1 MAKMVLIDGHSIL
14 FRAFYGTPPL
24 TNSAGVHTNGVYGFL
39 NIMFKILDEEQADYL
54 AVAFDLHAPTF
65 RHEKYP
71 EYKGNRSPMPDELRE
86 QVPLIREVLKAMTV
100 PTLSMEGFEAD
111 DILGTV
117 AKRYQGEELEVSIVS
132 GDRDLLQL
140 ADSHIRIRIPKTSKG
155 QTTVYDYYP
164 DDVAAAYQVTPSE
177 FIDVKALMGD
187 QSDNIPGVPSIG
199 EKTATA
205 LISTWHSIENAY
217 AHIDEVKPPRA
228 QKALREHYDMAE
240 FSKWL
245 ATIKTDVPVEV
256 SLEDM
261 TIGNLYTPEAYEEMK
276 RLEFRSMLKRFDES
290 AKAANR
296 AGEPEFLTISSKSEA
311 EKALEPF
318 FKAPAAGMQF
328 TAGQGLSLCMEDGKV
343 LFLAPKERSESESEL
358 PEGWQEDGEIT
369 DQDAVDEEYLTG
381 IVRRI
386 ADAVP
391 VVSCVELKSMLHRI
405 GPEERK
411 NIQDLGIAAYLLN
424 PLKDSYHADDLA
436 RDYLDM
442 MIPSVKEDP
451 RKAAEY
457 AGFAAFRSG
466 PVLMKKLEET
476 GMAALY
482 RETELPLTYALAA
495 MELAG
500 IRVEGARL
508 AEFAEELKK
517 GIAEAEAEIYEAT
530 GERFNINS
538 PKQLGEILFE
548 KMHLPYGKKTK
559 SGYST
564 AAEILDK
571 LAPDYPVV
579 KRILDYR
586 MLSKLN
592 STYATGLT
600 AYIREDGRIHG
611 TFNQTITAT
620 GRISSTEPN
629 LQNIPIRTEMGSR
642 IRGVFVPSEGCVF
655 VDADYSQIE
664 LRVLA
669 SLSGDEN
676 LINAYKHAVDIHA
689 VTASQVFHVPLEEV
703 TPQLRRNAKA
713 VNFGVVYGISVFGLS
728 EGLSISRAEAKEY
741 INNYFKTYPKVK
753 EFLDRQIRDA
763 KEQGCVTTYYGR
775 RRPIPELKSSNFMQR
790 AFGERVA
797 MNSPIQG
804 TAADIMKIAMVQV
817 HRKLLETGLD
827 AKIVLQIHDELLV
840 ETREECAEQ
849 VLVLL
854 RDTMKQAADLAVPL
868 EVDAHIGKSWLEAH

>member
-1 MAKMVLIDGHSIL
+1 MSKLVLIDGHSIL

-24 TNSAGVHTNGVYGFL
+24 TNSAGLHTNGVYGFL

-86 QVPLIREVLKAMTV
+86 QVPLIREVLDSMAV

-117 AKRYQGEELEVSIVS
+117 AKRYQGEDLEVSIVS

-140 ADSHIRIRIPKTSKG
+140 ADTHIRIRIPKTSKG

-164 DDVAAAYQVTPSE
+164 DDVVRDYQVTPNE

-205 LISTWHSIENAY
+205 LISAWHSIENAY
-217 AHIDEVKPPRA
+217 DHIDEIKPPRA
-228 QKALREHYDMAE
+228 QKALREHYDMAQ

-245 ATIKTDVPVEV
+245 ATIRTDVPVNV
-256 SLEDM
+256 TLEDM

-290 AKAANR
+290 AKAGSR
-296 AGEPEFLTISSKSEA
+296 AGEPEFRVLDRKDEA

-318 FKAPAAGMQF
+318 FAAPAVGMQL
-328 TAGQGLSLCMEDGKV
+328 TEHGLSLCMEDGSV
-343 LFLAPKERSESESEL
+343 LFLAPGKAEEGESEL
-358 PEGWQEDGEIT
+358 PEAWKEAGIAADTG
-369 DQDAVDEEYLTG
+369 AVDADWLTG

-386 ADAVP
+386 ADTVPAVY
-391 VVSCVELKSMLHRI
+391 CVELKSMLHKI
-405 GPEERK
+405 GAEERK
-411 NIQDLGIAAYLLN
+411 NLLDLGIAAYLMN
-424 PLKDSYHADDLA
+424 PLKDSYYADDLA
-436 RDYLDM
+436 RDYLGVL
-442 MIPSVKEDP
+442 IPGVKEDP
-451 RKAAEY
+451 RKSAEY
-457 AGFAAFRSG
+457 TGWAAFRSG
-466 PVLMKKLEET
+466 PVLLEKLEET
-476 GMAALY
+476 GMGKLY

-500 IRVEGARL
+500 VRVEGKL
-508 AEFAEELKK
+508 LKEFAEELKK
-517 GIAEAEAEIYEAT
+517 GIAEAEAEIFEAT
-530 GERFNINS
+530 GEKFNINS
-538 PKQLGEILFE
+538 PKQLGEILFG
-548 KMHLPYGKKTK
+548 KMQLPYGKKTK

-564 AAEILDK
+564 AAEILEK

-600 AYIREDGRIHG
+600 AYIQEDGRIHG

-642 IRGVFVPSEGCVF
+642 IRGVFVPAEGYVF

-676 LINAYKHAVDIHA
+676 LIGAYRHAVDMHA

-713 VNFGVVYGISVFGLS
+713 VNFGVVYGISAFGLS

-753 EFLDRQIRDA
+753 EFLDRQIREA

-804 TAADIMKIAMVQV
+804 TAADIMKIAMVAV
-817 HRKLLETGLD
+817 HRKLLESGLD
-827 AKIVLQIHDELLV
+827 ARIVLQIHDELLV
-840 ETREECAEQ
+840 EAREDCAEQ
-849 VLVLL
+849 VRQLL
-854 RDTMKQAADLAVPL
+854 QDTMKQAADLAVPL